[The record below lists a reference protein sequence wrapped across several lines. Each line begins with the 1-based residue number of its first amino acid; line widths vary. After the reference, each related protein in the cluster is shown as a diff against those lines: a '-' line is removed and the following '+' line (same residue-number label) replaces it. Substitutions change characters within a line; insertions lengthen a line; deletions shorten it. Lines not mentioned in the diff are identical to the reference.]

1 MGARVTTDRV
11 TARVDSSTP
20 EGRLWNWLA
29 DNWERTARSNN
40 AQAERIRAVQDLIAQ
55 AQRYGVD
62 TVSTGDLL
70 VAIGMDRWYEF
81 PKVEDDD

>member
-1 MGARVTTDRV
+1 MSTDRV

-29 DNWERTARSNN
+29 DNWERMARSNS
-40 AQAERIRAVQDLIAQ
+40 AQAERIRAVQDSIAR
-55 AQRYGVD
+55 AQRNGADAVA
-62 TVSTGDLL
+62 TGDLL